1 MNKVLLILALT
12 MPLSAMADDK
22 DTEYRLGD
30 EVRAWTDLQKSGAA
44 STPTVQAMP
53 GEVADKVYDRYLKT
67 FDYPIPQAFE
77 RQSFA
82 GGGNAGSGASSGGQ

>member
-22 DTEYRLGD
+22 GTEYHLGD
-30 EVRAWTDLQKSGAA
+30 EVRAWTDLQKSGVA
-44 STPTVQAMP
+44 STPTVQPIP

-77 RQSFA
+77 RTTMT
-82 GGGNAGSGASSGGQ
+82 GGGSGNGASSGGR